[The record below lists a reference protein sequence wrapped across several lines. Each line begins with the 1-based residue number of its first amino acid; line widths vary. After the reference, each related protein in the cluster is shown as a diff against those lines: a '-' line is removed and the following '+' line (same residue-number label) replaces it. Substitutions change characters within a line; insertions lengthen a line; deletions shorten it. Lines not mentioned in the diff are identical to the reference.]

1 MRYPHP
7 SAVGIALL
15 LGLLAAPAVVSAQS
29 VAIGPR
35 LSLVRGDL
43 ATDTPSSRL
52 FGGTMRMRSS
62 SFTALEL
69 SMDYR
74 VTHNEART
82 ERVRE
87 TPMQASLLV
96 MPFQSLLAPYALG
109 GVGLYS
115 SKVDLMGP
123 ENVILDSSLERR
135 IGWHAGFG
143 AELKLGRRAGVF
155 LDYRY
160 QFINFSRNDDPE
172 ADSIIPGLER
182 VKFSHQGSMWT
193 SGVAFYF

>member
-1 MRYPHP
+1 MATILSELEPDGLQGDGVGAEKTCLRFIPMRYPHP

-143 AELKLGRRAGVF
+143 AELKLGRRAGV
-155 LDYRY
+155 
-160 QFINFSRNDDPE
+160 P
-172 ADSIIPGLER
+172 
-182 VKFSHQGSMWT
+182 VHQLQSQR
-193 SGVAFYF
+193 